1 MLRGSLSLTH
11 ERWPSHR
18 SKKTKKTKKTRF
30 LGFCRKVIFSKM
42 LLSAEGSY
50 RSIENVKSARFCQGK
65 KGFIELHFLGKTK
78 RSASKQLQKN
88 SRMLQVFRCSFSSA
102 SRIFV
107 VASVELHFDSRIPA
121 FSEHSRAVYHTD
133 RSEIL

>member
-1 MLRGSLSLTH
+1 MIVLFQSENRNIEMIEH
-11 ERWPSHR
+11 
-18 SKKTKKTKKTRF
+18 
-30 LGFCRKVIFSKM
+30 
-42 LLSAEGSY
+42 

-78 RSASKQLQKN
+78 RSASKQLQKK

-121 FSEHSRAVYHTD
+121 FPGSLSHGHERNIMI
-133 RSEIL
+133 ILYYYVIDIVFI